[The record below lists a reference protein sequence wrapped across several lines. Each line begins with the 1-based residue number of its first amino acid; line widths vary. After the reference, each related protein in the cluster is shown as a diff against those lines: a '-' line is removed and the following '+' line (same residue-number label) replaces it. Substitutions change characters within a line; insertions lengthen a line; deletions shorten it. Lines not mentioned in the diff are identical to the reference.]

1 MTASSWSQVTG
12 CLLAGGQG
20 RRMGG
25 RDKGLVPYQ
34 GRPLSA
40 WVLDRLVAQTATQFA
55 IANRNQPDYASLL
68 QQAHAT
74 ITPGV
79 PAVLPD
85 APDLPLASGPLA
97 GIVTALRHT
106 TTLWLMV
113 TPCDTPHL
121 PSDLVARLLDEAERC
136 GAEAVVPATVD
147 SDGKQRLHWVCV
159 LLRKGV
165 SAKVEAMFAQDERK
179 LRVCIQALNWTSVSF
194 ADANGF
200 DNINSL
206 ETLNGRD

>member
-1 MTASSWSQVTG
+1 
-12 CLLAGGQG
+12 
-20 RRMGG
+20 MGG

-34 GRPLSA
+34 GRPLAA
-40 WVLDRLVAQTATQFA
+40 WVLDRLVAQTGTQFA
-55 IANRNQPDYASLL
+55 VANRNLPDYANLL

-74 ITPGV
+74 PPSGV

-85 APDLPLASGPLA
+85 APDLPVASGPLA

-106 TTLWLMV
+106 ATPWLMV

-121 PSDLVARLLDEAERC
+121 PDDFVERLLAEAERC
-136 GAEAVVPATVD
+136 GAEAVVPSTID
-147 SDGKQRLHWVCV
+147 PDGHQRRHWVCV
-159 LLRKGV
+159 LLHQRV
-165 SAKVEAMFAQDERK
+165 SARLAAMFAQDERK

-206 ETLNGRD
+206 ETLNGRN

>member
-1 MTASSWSQVTG
+1 MTVSSGQQVTG
-12 CLLAGGQG
+12 CLLAGGEG

-34 GRPLSA
+34 GRPLAA

-55 IANRNQPDYASLL
+55 IANRNLPDYARLL
-68 QQAHAT
+68 QQAQAT
-74 ITPGV
+74 TTEGV
-79 PAVLPD
+79 PVVLPD

-97 GIVTALRHT
+97 GIITALRHT
-106 TTLWLMV
+106 PTPWLMV
-113 TPCDTPHL
+113 TPCDTPRL
-121 PSDLVARLLDEAERC
+121 PPDLVTRLLAEGVRC
-136 GAEAVVPATVD
+136 GADAVVPATV
-147 SDGKQRLHWVCV
+147 STEGEQRLHWACV

-165 SAKVEAMFAQDERK
+165 SAKLEGLFAQDERK

-194 ADANGF
+194 ADATGF